1 MSDFVVHV
9 IIYIQWNG
17 KIIFNSNKTKLHS
30 RKVLQIRKLKNL
42 MFVLYIKYNL
52 QKKTVNYET

>member
-17 KIIFNSNKTKLHS
+17 KIIFNTNKTKLQS
-30 RKVLQIRKLKNL
+30 RKVLQIRKIQNL
-42 MFVLYIKYNL
+42 MLKL
-52 QKKTVNYET
+52 TAKQTVNYET